1 MLPPKIVT
9 DDDDASGARLVFR
22 GDKIASKHRW
32 QSHDLEKIRG
42 DQRRWNILCRLAR
55 AGAEGETGAGS
66 STDSGENIA
75 AVFAP
80 LAKSGWSEIQLG
92 HYVRRF
98 RLKVRT
104 A

>member
-22 GDKIASKHRW
+22 CDKIASKHWW
-32 QSHDLEKIRG
+32 QSDHLEKIRS
-42 DQRRWNILCRLAR
+42 DQCRWNILCRLAR

-66 STDSGENIA
+66 STDSGKNIA

-80 LAKSGWSEIQLG
+80 LPKSGWSKIQLG
-92 HYVRRF
+92 TMF
-98 RLKVRT
+98 
-104 A
+104 AGFA